1 MAVEEQEIR
10 SGTVEELAETVPD
23 AEKREAVHNV
33 RSAGDALFTWDYE
46 RSRDALSKL
55 YEKAKTSMWNV
66 STDIDWDIDVDPWKI
81 ARDPNNPLNTTM
93 ALERAG
99 TPFAKLSEDEWFD
112 LGAAQQAWVLSQFM
126 HGEQGALICT
136 AKIVEQVPWIDAK
149 YYAAT

>member
-1 MAVEEQEIR
+1 MAVDEQEIR
-10 SGTVEELAETVPD
+10 SGTVEELAETVSD

-99 TPFAKLSEDEWFD
+99 TPFEKLSEDEWFD
-112 LGAAQQAWVLSQFM
+112 LGAEIGRASWWGTVY
-126 HGEQGALICT
+126 I
-136 AKIVEQVPWIDAK
+136 
-149 YYAAT
+149 

>member
-10 SGTVEELAETVPD
+10 SGTVEELAETVTD

-66 STDIDWDIDVDPWKI
+66 STDIDWDIDVDPCKI
-81 ARDPNNPLNTTM
+81 ARDPNNTLNTTI
-93 ALERAG
+93 ALAHASKPCEK
-99 TPFAKLSEDEWFD
+99 PSEDEW
-112 LGAAQQAWVLSQFM
+112 
-126 HGEQGALICT
+126 
-136 AKIVEQVPWIDAK
+136 
-149 YYAAT
+149 